1 MPVIARWWRG
11 LEPRAPGWNAMRVV
25 EPDQPGTVRRM
36 QRERI
41 RQAVWS
47 LLGNLDPLDLELEP
61 VAFFKMMDA
70 PIEREQELER
80 IVGFTLVSYHIMI

>member
-1 MPVIARWWRG
+1 
-11 LEPRAPGWNAMRVV
+11 MRVV
-25 EPDQPGTVRRM
+25 EADQPGTVRRV

-47 LLGNLDPLDLELEP
+47 LLGCLDALDLKLEP

-70 PIEREQELER
+70 PIEREQELEP
-80 IVGFTLVSYHIMI
+80 VLGFTSLQIISSYSMRLAQWTRRM